1 MHVTECASGEKK
13 HVTVKELERDD
24 LRKITNRE
32 YFFDWKAA
40 KKGAEMYKLSLTG
53 DDSTLGL
60 VALVDVP
67 AEYRIEIKLLA
78 SSAQNVGKGKLHEG
92 IAGCLI
98 SFACREALTK
108 YGDLACVSLTP
119 KTELKQHY
127 INKYGMLPGGKQ
139 VFVEGKE
146 LLDLI
151 IKYPS

>member
-1 MHVTECASGEKK
+1 MQVTECTSGQKK
-13 HVTVKELERDD
+13 HVTVKGLERGD
-24 LRKITNRE
+24 LKKITRRE

-40 KKGAEMYKLSLTG
+40 RKGAEMYKLSLTE
-53 DDSTLGL
+53 DDSILGL

-67 AEYRIEIKLLA
+67 AEYRLEINLLV
-78 SSAQNVGKGKLHEG
+78 SSVQNVGKGKRYEG

-127 INKYGMLPGGKQ
+127 INKYGMSPGGKQ

-151 IKYPS
+151 KKYPS